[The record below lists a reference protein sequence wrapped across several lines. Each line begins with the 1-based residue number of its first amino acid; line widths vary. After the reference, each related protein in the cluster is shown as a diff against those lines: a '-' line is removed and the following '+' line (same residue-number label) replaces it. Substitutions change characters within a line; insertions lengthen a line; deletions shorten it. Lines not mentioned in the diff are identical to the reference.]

1 VTTRFGLDLRVRV
14 KVYGR
19 AVGTYRI
26 AEVAERSGFTPAA
39 LRYYEDIGLMTPAGR
54 TEAGYRLYDDASL
67 ARLRFIARAK
77 QLGCTLENI
86 ADLATAWDGGECGP
100 VQDRLRTTV
109 DAKIAEAQD
118 RIAELTT
125 FTAELQRAAA
135 TMGRH
140 RPDGP
145 CDDDCGCASDV
156 TVPAEVSPVALIAKA
171 DAIAGTPAIAC
182 ALGAGEVTSRVA
194 EWQAL
199 LAENPEQLAGVTAR
213 VPMDHGV
220 RLELG
225 PNTDVGEI
233 ARLAAA
239 EQDCC
244 RFFRFAVVIDDRG
257 IALEVQA
264 PGEAADVV
272 AALFGVAA

>member
-1 VTTRFGLDLRVRV
+1 LPESGLDLHVKA
-14 KVYGR
+14 KVYG
-19 AVGTYRI
+19 APVGTYRI
-26 AEVAERSGFTPAA
+26 AEVAKRSGFTPAA
-39 LRYYEDIGLMTPAGR
+39 LRYYEDIGLMAPAAR
-54 TEAGYRLYDDASL
+54 TEAGYRQYDDASL
-67 ARLRFIARAK
+67 ERLRFIARAK
-77 QLGCTLENI
+77 QLGCRLEDI

-100 VQDRLRTTV
+100 VQDRLRATV

-135 TMGRH
+135 TLGRH

-156 TVPAEVSPVALIAKA
+156 TVQTEVAPVALIAKA
-171 DAIAGTPAIAC
+171 DATVDEPPIAC
-182 ALGAGEVTSRVA
+182 TLGAGEMTSRVA
-194 EWQAL
+194 EWQSL
-199 LAENPEQLAGVTAR
+199 LAENREQLAGVIAR
-213 VPMDHGV
+213 VPLEDGV
-220 RLELG
+220 RLAFG
-225 PNTDVGEI
+225 PKTDVGEM

-239 EQDCC
+239 ERDCC

-257 IALEVQA
+257 IALEVHA
-264 PGEAADVV
+264 PADAADVV